1 MKKVLF
7 ATTALIA
14 TAGVAAADV
23 TISGAAEA
31 ILKDYGVAGGDS
43 YLETSVELDVA
54 FSGTTD
60 GGLSFGAS
68 MDLNTA
74 ANGAH
79 ADGAADPEIF
89 ITGAF
94 GTVTIGDV
102 TYAADGIGL
111 AEVGDAAGADDTL
124 ESLRGGT
131 GDVADADVTW
141 KYTIEGLT
149 LTLSAG
155 IGGTADAVSAGEG
168 DFSLH
173 AAYTMAGLT
182 VEVGCADDNSTGDS
196 WSGLELG
203 YKMGDATLGATFIN
217 RDEAAGSSVRDRS
230 GAGFSI
236 GYAVNDA
243 LSVTGVMSTTDGVA
257 AGSQSIDD
265 YGVGFAYNL
274 GGGASIV
281 GGMAETNTVDRW
293 DFGIKMSF

>member
-7 ATTALIA
+7 ATTALVA

-23 TISGAAEA
+23 SLSGAAEA
-31 ILKDYGVAGGDS
+31 MLRDYGVAGGDS
-43 YLETSVELDVA
+43 YIETSVELDVS

-60 GGLSFGAS
+60 SGLSFGAT
-68 MDLNTA
+68 MDIDTG
-74 ANGAH
+74 ANGTT
-79 ADGAADPEIF
+79 GTSADPEIF
-89 ITGAF
+89 VTGAF
-94 GTVTIGDV
+94 GTIMIGNL

-111 AEVGDAAGADDTL
+111 AEVGDSAGADDTL
-124 ESLRGGT
+124 EGLRGT
-131 GDVADADVTW
+131 VDDAIAADVSW

-149 LTLSAG
+149 LTLSTEV
-155 IGGTADAVSAGEG
+155 GGTADAVSTGEG

-182 VEVGCADDNSTGDS
+182 VEVGFADDNSTGDS

-257 AGSQSIDD
+257 AGSQRIDD
-265 YGVGFAYNL
+265 NGVGFAYNL